1 MSRLLVPLYG
11 VPIRWQVTL
20 AFAAV
25 LAIVLSAVGAFLYL
39 RFDAELS
46 NTIDRGLRSRAA
58 EVTTL
63 VRREGP
69 GLTETG
75 SSPLVDADES
85 FAQIVSAS
93 GEVLDATPLVRSP
106 LLSEAEL
113 DRALQGAT
121 FVERDSGGPEG
132 EPIRLLAVPVRHQD
146 ERVAAVVGVA
156 LDDKKEAL
164 SALLTLETIG
174 LAAALFLA
182 SGAGFWVSGLAL
194 RPVEAMRRRA
204 EEISGEPGR
213 RLPVPPVD
221 DEVGR
226 LGQTLNAMLG
236 RIEAAL
242 GAQREALA
250 KERRFVADASHELRT
265 PLTILKSE
273 VEVAMLEERSREELR
288 AALAST
294 GEEAERLSR
303 LAEDLLVLARAD
315 EGELPIRPEVVPLR
329 ELLQT
334 VAARHHGSAE
344 ALSRQIT
351 VDAPPGLTLTADR
364 LRLEQALANLVDNA
378 LAHGSGDVELVARRI
393 GAEVEVSVRDHGDG
407 LHEEFRDRA
416 FERFAHPDSGRS
428 GGGAG
433 LGLAIV
439 QAIAA
444 AHGGSARV
452 ENSGPGARVVITL
465 PALIDP

>member
-1 MSRLLVPLYG
+1 MSRL
-11 VPIRWQVTL
+11 PIRRQVTL
-20 AFAAV
+20 AFAAALAVV
-25 LAIVLSAVGAFLYL
+25 LVAVGVFLYL

-63 VRREGP
+63 VRRASP

-75 SSPLVDADES
+75 SSSLVDADES
-85 FAQIVSAS
+85 FAQIVSPA
-93 GEVLDATPLVRSP
+93 GEVLDATPLVRDP
-106 LLSEAEL
+106 LLEKAEL
-113 DRALQGAT
+113 DRALGAAT
-121 FVERDSGGPEG
+121 FVERASGGPEG
-132 EPIRLLAVPVRHQD
+132 EPIRLLAVPVSDRG
-146 ERVAAVVGVA
+146 ERVVVVVGVA

-164 SALLTLETIG
+164 SALRTLETIG
-174 LAAALFLA
+174 LAAALILA
-182 SGAGFWVSGLAL
+182 SGAGYWVSGLAL
-194 RPVEAMRRRA
+194 RPVDAMRRRA

-221 DEVGR
+221 DELGR
-226 LGQTLNAMLG
+226 LGETLNAMLG
-236 RIEAAL
+236 RIESAL
-242 GAQREALA
+242 AAQREALA

-273 VEVAMLEERSREELR
+273 VEVAMLEERSRDELR

-315 EGELPIRPEVVPLR
+315 ERELPIRPEEVPLT
-329 ELLQT
+329 ELMQT
-334 VAARHHGSAE
+334 VAVRRHARAE
-344 ALSRQIT
+344 ELSREIAID
-351 VDAPPGLTLTADR
+351 VAPGLTVTADR
-364 LRLEQALANLVDNA
+364 PRLEQALSNLVDNA
-378 LAHGSGDVELVARRI
+378 LAHGAGDVEVAARRT
-393 GAEVEVSVRDHGDG
+393 GDQVEISVRDRGEG
-407 LHEEFRDRA
+407 FPAEFRDRA
-416 FERFAHPDSGRS
+416 FERFARPDSGRT

-439 QAIAA
+439 EAIAA

-452 ENSGPGARVVITL
+452 EDANPGARVVIVL
-465 PALIDP
+465 PALTDP